1 MNLEKE
7 YNQYKTE
14 KHAIACHHFQPRFK
28 VKMPKT
34 FSITGTTTINTITS
48 PILMEN
54 SKNIGM
60 VRQSNAEC

>member
-14 KHAIACHHFQPRFK
+14 KHDIACHHFQPHFK

-34 FSITGTTTINTITS
+34 FYIAGTTTINAIAS

-54 SKNIGM
+54 FKNIGRGSPM
-60 VRQSNAEC
+60 LNAR